1 MPYYIKSEE
10 SGLFVGECL
19 GFGFYEA
26 NIEDGDCSP
35 EEEPV
40 PFSSREEAQR
50 YMDSWVGGIPKDHS
64 IIYKEV

>member
-10 SGLFVGECL
+10 FGLFVGECL

-40 PFSSREEAQR
+40 SFSSREEAQR
-50 YMDSWVGGIPKDHS
+50 YMNSWVDHS